1 MSQKKR
7 VSVGAVRHR
16 RTLFLN
22 SVDEGVSALNEM
34 NAKEARRVIWRTRDR
49 GVAVGHRTRGERVLA
64 ERPTDAEDDLW
75 YVAARRAMDSRGTR
89 GQVMVTPEVV
99 RAERFEIVYFWIAKR
114 SCARSGVGRSSLV
127 HWCEHER

>member
-1 MSQKKR
+1 
-7 VSVGAVRHR
+7 
-16 RTLFLN
+16 
-22 SVDEGVSALNEM
+22 M
-34 NAKEARRVIWRTRDR
+34 NGKEARRVIGGRDR

-64 ERPTDAEDDLW
+64 ERPTDAEDDPW

-127 HWCEHER
+127 HPGRLRRCPSALAL